1 MRALSVTREFG
12 DERQRDPWTDRTYRT
27 NTVVEINEAIRA
39 ALQNALGCTVG
50 PCGED
55 PISGMATPV
64 FDEKFAAIIDRH
76 MAHRAELE
84 QAVTSLRAVASSYRI
99 DEAAIERSFRI

>member
-1 MRALSVTREFG
+1 
-12 DERQRDPWTDRTYRT
+12 
-27 NTVVEINEAIRA
+27 
-39 ALQNALGCTVG
+39 
-50 PCGED
+50 
-55 PISGMATPV
+55 MATPV

>member
-1 MRALSVTREFG
+1 MSPSAAPSLNNLISQVSPDNVLSVGRSLA
-12 DERQRDPWTDRTYRT
+12 QQA
-27 NTVVEINEAIRA
+27 EAIRA

-99 DEAAIERSFRI
+99 DDAAIEKSFRI

>member
-1 MRALSVTREFG
+1 MSSP
-12 DERQRDPWTDRTYRT
+12 DPQTSSDLTSQVSPDNVLGVGRSLAQQA
-27 NTVVEINEAIRA
+27 EAIRA

-55 PISGMATPV
+55 PISGIVTPV

-76 MAHRAELE
+76 VAHRIELE
-84 QAVTSLRAVASSYRI
+84 HAVTSLRAVAASYRI